1 MGELAER
8 LTELNKDET
17 IYVICRTGTRS
28 DLAAKQLAEEGFNN
42 IYNVLP
48 GMTGYEGELQKEVE

>member
-1 MGELAER
+1 MN
-8 LTELNKDET
+8 ELNKEEA

-28 DLAAKQLAEEGFNN
+28 DLAAQQLAAAGFTK

-48 GMTGYEGELQKEVE
+48 GMTGYEGELQKEVQ

>member
-1 MGELAER
+1 M
-8 LTELNKDET
+8 
-17 IYVICRTGTRS
+17 ICRTGTRS
-28 DLAAKQLAEEGFNN
+28 DLAAQAISRKGFTN